1 MKPIPARRL
10 RGALRCIWLRAP
22 PLLAAQ
28 PINRESK
35 YQMEIPLQAGVCWLA
50 PPDLARVAPCSAP
63 SRPLRAAS
71 GGGLRPALTAPAR
84 AALRTQKPRRGDI
97 RPHPTNGEPFK

>member
-63 SRPLRAAS
+63 SRPRRAAS
-71 GGGLRPALTAPAR
+71 GRGVRPALTAPAR
-84 AALRTQKPRRGDI
+84 GARPNEGAGRRHISPERAKEEALR
-97 RPHPTNGEPFK
+97 